1 MESESITNLVNESLT
16 DHFKRMTKYKLE
28 YLAIKKYNSLSKDKQ
43 TEKSKILKIAVE
55 EASDNYF
62 IQFNSLDRSYDIE
75 VFGFYNNKTSVFT
88 WSWAL
93 PAAFWSPSPL
103 SKKLFDF
110 YYSKNPSNKYDS
122 IDFFLR
128 NMFVTSRLQMNH
140 EEEMEVLISL
150 SEFILKE
157 TNQFKFIFP
166 VKKSLSKDPDNYIII
181 YYFAKN
187 RK

>member
-16 DHFKRMTKYKLE
+16 DHFNRMTKYKLE
-28 YLAIKKYNSLSKDKQ
+28 YLEIKKYNGLSKDKR
-43 TEKSKILKIAVE
+43 TEKSEIFTIDDS
-55 EASDNYF
+55 SDNYF
-62 IQFNSLDRSYDIE
+62 IQFNSLDRSYNIE
-75 VFGFYNNKTSVFT
+75 VFGFYNNKTNVFT
-88 WSWAL
+88 WSWSL
-93 PAAFWSPSPL
+93 PAIAWSPSPL

-110 YYSKNPSNKYDS
+110 YYSKNPSDKYDT

-128 NMFVTSRLQMNH
+128 NMFVTSRLQLEH
-140 EEEMEVLISL
+140 EEEMEILISL
-150 SEFILKE
+150 SEYILKE

-166 VKKSLSKDPDNYIII
+166 VKHYLSKDPDNYIMI